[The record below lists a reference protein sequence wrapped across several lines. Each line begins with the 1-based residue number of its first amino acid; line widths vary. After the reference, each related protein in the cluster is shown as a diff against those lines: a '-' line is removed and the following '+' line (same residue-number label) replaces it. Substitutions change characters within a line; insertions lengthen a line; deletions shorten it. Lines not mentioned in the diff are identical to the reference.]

1 MEDRIP
7 VLTDVAPSLPTQG
20 KKARVFIICASCVTI
35 AVFFAILSSFIAL
48 AVIGEAFGSGE
59 RSEKLVRLIE
69 YFLIEGA
76 PCVLYVISAVF
87 TILSAAFGNHKKKLF
102 GAGLL
107 TCAVNLLWS
116 QIGTL
121 ITFAK
126 AELLWSS
133 VFYFALA
140 SVLIAA
146 AVIYFRNRDGC
157 IPALICIAVLTAL
170 TVYGFSIFLS
180 VKTVDTFSLY
190 DHIARFIGK
199 MSLYAAFTASALTL
213 RNKAPKQN
221 ETGL

>member
-1 MEDRIP
+1 MEDRDP
-7 VLTDVAPSLPTQG
+7 VLTDAAPSLPTQG

-35 AVFFAILSSFIAL
+35 MVFFAILSSFIAL

-59 RSEKLVRLIE
+59 RSVKLVRLIE

-76 PCVLYVISAVF
+76 PCVLYVIAAVL
-87 TILSAAFGNHKKKLF
+87 TLLSAAFGNHKKKLF

-116 QIGTL
+116 QISTL

-146 AVIYFRNRDGC
+146 AVIYFGNKDGY

-170 TVYGFSIFLS
+170 TAYSFSILFS
-180 VKTVDTFSLY
+180 FKTADAFSLY
-190 DHIARFIGK
+190 GHIARFIGK
-199 MSLYAAFTASALTL
+199 LSLYSAFTASALTL
-213 RNKAPKQN
+213 REKARKQDK
-221 ETGL
+221 TGL